1 MKNHIPALSSKSP
14 QIETLLVL
22 GNGDSRTLMSLTF
35 LWLLETN
42 SSSGEEG
49 QRNSHEI
56 KRQIMEVK

>member
-1 MKNHIPALSSKSP
+1 MKHNIPALSSKSP
-14 QIETLLVL
+14 QIETLFVL

-42 SSSGEEG
+42 SGEEG